1 LIYTFDNL
9 PNNRQIVLFDGVCN
23 FCNASILKIIKND
36 KKNIFLFASLQS
48 EIGKEITQ
56 YFNIDTNLID
66 SIILVESKTNYAI
79 KSTAALKIAK
89 QFGGLWWLFQFFWI
103 LPTSFRDF
111 FYDYIAKNRY
121 KWFGKKESCMIP
133 TPEIKSKFID

>member
-1 LIYTFDNL
+1 MIYTFDNL
-9 PNNRQIVLFDGVCN
+9 PNNKQIVLFDGVCN

-56 YFNIDTNLID
+56 HFNIDTNFID

-89 QFGGLWWLFQFFWI
+89 QFGGLWWLFQIFWI

>member
-1 LIYTFDNL
+1 MIYTFDNL
-9 PNNRQIVLFDGVCN
+9 PNNKQIVLFDGVCN

-56 YFNIDTNLID
+56 HFNIDTNFID

-89 QFGGLWWLFQFFWI
+89 QFGGLWWLFQIFWL

>member
-1 LIYTFDNL
+1 MIYTFDNL

-56 YFNIDTNLID
+56 HFNIDTNFID

-89 QFGGLWWLFQFFWI
+89 QFGGLWWLFQIFWL

>member
-9 PNNRQIVLFDGVCN
+9 PNNKQIVLFDGVCN

-56 YFNIDTNLID
+56 HFNIDTNFID

-89 QFGGLWWLFQFFWI
+89 QFGGLWWLFQIFWL

>member
-1 LIYTFDNL
+1 MIYTFDNL

-56 YFNIDTNLID
+56 HFNIDTNFID

-89 QFGGLWWLFQFFWI
+89 QFGGLWWLFQIFWI

>member
-1 LIYTFDNL
+1 MIYTFDNL

-48 EIGKEITQ
+48 EIEKEITQ
-56 YFNIDTNLID
+56 HFNIDTNLID